1 MEVFDLSGEDEEY
14 LSIEEQEKLKD
25 IKIFLSERIDKIE
38 NKLDKDYDV
47 LLKKHQEDIKKI
59 YDKIMALEEKI
70 INIENYNNKGI
81 TDILEE
87 IWQDFRN
94 FVKV

>member
-14 LSIEEQEKLKD
+14 LSIEEKEKLKD
-25 IKIFLSERIDKIE
+25 IKIFLSDRIDKIE
-38 NKLDKDYDV
+38 NKLDKDYDI
-47 LLKKHQEDIKKI
+47 LLTKHQEDIKKI
-59 YDKIMALEEKI
+59 YDKIMLLEEKI

>member
-25 IKIFLSERIDKIE
+25 IKIFLSDRIDKIE
-38 NKLDKDYDV
+38 NKLDKDYDI
-47 LLKKHQEDIKKI
+47 LLKKHQEDIKKL
-59 YDKIMALEEKI
+59 YDKIMSLEEKI
-70 INIENYNNKGI
+70 LNIENYNNKGI

-87 IWQDFRN
+87 IWEDFRN

>member
-25 IKIFLSERIDKIE
+25 IKTFLSNRIDKIE
-38 NKLDKDYDV
+38 NKLDKDYDI

-59 YDKIMALEEKI
+59 YNKIMVLEEKI
-70 INIENYNNKGI
+70 VNIENYNNKGI

>member
-25 IKIFLSERIDKIE
+25 IKIFLSDRIDRIE
-38 NKLDKDYDV
+38 NKLDKDYDI

-59 YDKIMALEEKI
+59 YDKIMVLEEKI
-70 INIENYNNKGI
+70 VNIENYNNKGI

-87 IWQDFRN
+87 IWQDFRD